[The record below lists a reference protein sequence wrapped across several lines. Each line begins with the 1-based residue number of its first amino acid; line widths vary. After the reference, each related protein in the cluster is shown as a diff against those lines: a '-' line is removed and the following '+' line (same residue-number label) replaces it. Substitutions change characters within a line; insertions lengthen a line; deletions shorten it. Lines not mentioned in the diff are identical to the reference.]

1 MLTNSLRFAALLP
14 LIAACS
20 AGDWVVTT
28 WGEEFIEDGIAA
40 EEFEDGCSAV
50 YDRFEVEFISAALLD
65 TEDSVIGDVAV
76 GRFEL
81 TSPGPQQLGTVSV
94 SAETY
99 ERVYYE
105 IGSTTGDAISVAGT
119 LTCGEDTVSFDWTFD
134 INNRYRCLPLEV
146 AVPTDGEV
154 VTDLTIHGDHLFF
167 DSLED
172 EGAVLRGQA
181 VVDADADSD
190 GVVTMTEL
198 AAVDISGLD
207 YPLGLYTDLTDLA
220 GFITSQVEKVGHVDG
235 EGHCYVD

>member
-1 MLTNSLRFAALLP
+1 MLNHTLRLSVLFPLLS
-14 LIAACS
+14 ACS

-40 EEFEDGCSAV
+40 EEFEDGCSAI
-50 YDRFEVEFISAALLD
+50 YDRFEVEFVSAALVD
-65 TEDSVIGDVAV
+65 TNDEIIADVPV
-76 GRFEL
+76 TRFEL
-81 TSPGPQQLGTVSV
+81 TSPGPQQLGTASV
-94 SAETY
+94 SAATY

-105 IGSTTGDAISVAGT
+105 IGSESGDAVSVAGS
-119 LTCGEDTVSFDWTFD
+119 LTCGGVTVSFDWTFD

-146 AVPTDGEV
+146 AVPADGEV

-181 VVDADADSD
+181 VVDADADGD

-198 AAVDISGLD
+198 AAVDISTLD

-220 GFITSQVEKVGHVDG
+220 GFINSQVEKVGHVDG